1 MRVTGVEVVCVAV
14 DVAVGET
21 VVGVTWE
28 KSVVGVCVRVWV
40 CGGVCVSVGVR
51 AELGSVVSVCALGV
65 VGVWEQAV
73 CVSVRVFSSDMV
85 R

>member
-21 VVGVTWE
+21 VGVTWE
-28 KSVVGVCVRVWV
+28 KSVVGVCVGVWV

-65 VGVWEQAV
+65 V
-73 CVSVRVFSSDMV
+73 
-85 R
+85 

>member
-1 MRVTGVEVVCVAV
+1 MGLSGVEVVCVAV

-28 KSVVGVCVRVWV
+28 KSVVGVCV
-40 CGGVCVSVGVR
+40 SVGVR

-65 VGVWEQAV
+65 V
-73 CVSVRVFSSDMV
+73 
-85 R
+85 

>member
-28 KSVVGVCVRVWV
+28 KSVV
-40 CGGVCVSVGVR
+40 GVCVSVGVR